1 LHASERAGAVAL
13 IQARCAGCIRTLR
26 LRTHGRDT
34 PREHVQHVG
43 RGAQTGAFVG
53 DVVAAAG
60 VGESNGDQAVPDAV
74 GLGDHGGEGGD
85 AVGGG
90 GDAGGGGGGHRGHAA
105 HGHGGGGHGGCGGC
119 TGLGDGDGGQSGE
132 DEGMHAFNRG
142 SGLGGSLIAL
152 QRISERLSLRAPSVD
167 LPEKI
172 LEITCKRVLR
182 EELLCERLE
191 WKRFCT
197 ERQEIGDR

>member
-13 IQARCAGCIRTLR
+13 IQARRAGCIRTLR

-60 VGESNGDQAVPDAV
+60 VGESNGDQAVPDAA

-90 GDAGGGGGGHRGHAA
+90 GDAGGGGGG
-105 HGHGGGGHGGCGGC
+105 
-119 TGLGDGDGGQSGE
+119 QSGE
-132 DEGMHAFNRG
+132 DEGMHGFGRG

-167 LPEKI
+167 LPDKI
-172 LEITCKRVLR
+172 LEGNYLQAST
-182 EELLCERLE
+182 
-191 WKRFCT
+191 
-197 ERQEIGDR
+197 